1 MSIAARPQYT
11 SGVDILSPA
20 KLLVILVVA
29 VVVLGPEKLPKVAK
43 QIGSLW
49 GDFRKFRERLESDV
63 RGSFPDLPSS
73 ATISQAVRS
82 PLSFLDNLADTHG
95 TADSHSTADT
105 HSTEN
110 GATSTPVNG
119 AEQQDVHGEQ
129 VQPSSVA
136 NRPAGSVQVTEEEPR
151 VPGVLIGDPGVIAH
165 QVRSTGR
172 ELPDDPGMN

>member
-1 MSIAARPQYT
+1 MPGAGRPRYT
-11 SGVDILSPA
+11 SHVDILSPA

-29 VVVLGPEKLPKVAK
+29 VVVLGPDKLPKVAK

-73 ATISQAVRS
+73 ATISHAVRS
-82 PLSFLDNLADTHG
+82 PLSFLDTLAEN
-95 TADSHSTADT
+95 

-110 GATSTPVNG
+110 GATSGTVNG
-119 AEQQDVHGEQ
+119 VEQPDVEGDE
-129 VQPSSVA
+129 VQPSSEA
-136 NRPAGSVQVTEEEPR
+136 NRPAGTVEVTEEESGI
-151 VPGVLIGDPGVIAH
+151 PGVLIGDSGGIAH
-165 QVRSTGR
+165 QVRSSGR